1 MFPTQM
7 KRHPVYPALFSNT
20 SPSTDIARPPGDPR
34 NPAGNTNIASQQ
46 TILQILDRDFSRI
59 AIDRPCKY
67 SKAIVGLI

>member
-1 MFPTQM
+1 MFPAQM

-20 SPSTDIARPPGDPR
+20 SPLNRYRPPAWCPR